1 MNTLIRVAAIHP
13 KFSRLYTITNDP
25 YQYYDYVIGSDSCN
39 RISGWNWKLD
49 TLGIELFAGET
60 LAFEYFEYLPSNDD
74 ITQKQRDKWWKF
86 RSETKVT
93 IL

>member
-1 MNTLIRVAAIHP
+1 MNTPIRVAAIHP

-25 YQYYDYVIGSDSCN
+25 YQYDDYVIESDSCP
-39 RISGWNWKLD
+39 RINGWNGKLD
-49 TLGIELFAGET
+49 TLDIELFAKDA
-60 LAFEYFEYLPSNDD
+60 LAFQYFEYLPSNDD

-86 RSETKVT
+86 HSETKVT